1 MKYLRAALP
10 YSSLVPTVFPSIMIV
25 DCCKRDR
32 FHVVVFVIDED
43 LWVEVGFRQSKCKR
57 GLICFDVFG
66 G

>member
-32 FHVVVFVIDED
+32 FHVVVFVIY
-43 LWVEVGFRQSKCKR
+43 
-57 GLICFDVFG
+57 
-66 G
+66 